1 MGCKIK
7 EISYYLPENILSNA
21 DCAKQY
27 EKFSEDKIVKKVGI
41 EQRHIAG
48 ENEFT
53 SDLAVA
59 AAEKIFSTRACKREE
74 VDFLILCT
82 QSSDYKLPTTAC
94 LVQEKLKLG
103 KAIGAFDINL
113 GCSGFVYALGVAK
126 GLISAGMAKKI
137 LLIMSETYSKF
148 IHPKDYSVRT
158 IFGDGAAAILVEES
172 QVDQIG
178 EFIFGTDGSGASEL
192 IVPAGGSRIP
202 VSSDTKKI
210 MKDESGSRTLE
221 NLYMDGPN
229 VFLFSVEIIEEM
241 YYQLLGKYKCTI
253 NDIDLI
259 VPHQANK
266 YILDYAKKKLKIPSE
281 KIYVNMKNVG
291 NTVSASIPMALKM
304 AEEEGRLK
312 RGDKVMLLGFGVGY
326 SWAGTIITY

>member
-1 MGCKIK
+1 MGCKI
-7 EISYYLPENILSNA
+7 ENISYYLPKNILSNA
-21 DCAKQY
+21 DCARQY
-27 EKFSEDKIVKKVGI
+27 EKFSEDKIARKVGI
-41 EQRHIAG
+41 EQRHIAS

-59 AAEKIFSTRACKREE
+59 AAEKIFSSGACKREE
-74 VDFLILCT
+74 IDFLILCT
-82 QSSDYKLPTTAC
+82 QNPDYKLPTTAC
-94 LVQEKLKLG
+94 LVQEELKLK
-103 KAIGAFDINL
+103 KEIGAFDINL

-126 GLISAGMAKKI
+126 GMITAGMAKKV
-137 LLIMSETYSKF
+137 LLIMSETYSKL

-172 QVDQIG
+172 QEEQIG
-178 EFIFGTDGSGASEL
+178 QFVFGTDGSGAKEL
-192 IVPAGGSRIP
+192 IVPAGGCRLPI
-202 VSSDTKKI
+202 SSETKQI
-210 MKDESGSRTLE
+210 MVDESGSRTKE

-229 VFLFSVEIIEEM
+229 VFLFSVDIIEDM
-241 YYQLLGKYKCTI
+241 YHKLLKKYQYSLE
-253 NDIDLI
+253 DIDLI

-266 YILDYAKKKLKIPSE
+266 YILDYARKKLKIPTE

-291 NTVSASIPMALKM
+291 NTVSASIPIALKM

-312 RGDKVMLLGFGVGY
+312 KGDKVMLLGFGVGY